1 MNVQLYWKYLVGLF
15 IYAIVLNIPFLIY
28 IDVISNAITNFF
40 SIHEKN
46 NAIGY
51 VIYGMMA
58 IIQLPLIMQILQNI
72 LYELFYALVIILVG
86 IFNPFEFL
94 TTPYKPRYLVI
105 LIILSFIALRFTPS
119 ILKVLLLVLMAATST
134 NEILSFYF
142 KPTFAFLAYII
153 IYIIGYVACFITLNP
168 ERFKILFNFADWIK
182 NKLFYLWWQL
192 KQLIFMILRAPS
204 VYLGSIA
211 VLIGFAL
218 IHLYIRTISKYTY
231 GGKLLVHKPI
241 PLDKVTSYKV
251 PINYHYTLSFWF
263 YIHPTAPSYSLSST
277 EYSTLLLHGD
287 NVLVTYNGEK
297 NKLHVKLKGDSM
309 VSTRVPLQKWNHM
322 TLIYTNGIMDTLM
335 NGKLIKSETWVPH
348 TLTKDLVIGAQ
359 KGIHG
364 EICNVLYYDEVKTHD
379 FVKGLYKE
387 FKNMNPPIV

>member
-1 MNVQLYWKYLVGLF
+1 MNVQLYWKYLVGLL

-46 NAIGY
+46 NEIGY
-51 VIYGMMA
+51 VIYGMMV
-58 IIQLPLIMQILQNI
+58 IIQLPLMVQLLQNV
-72 LYELFYALVIILVG
+72 LYEILYALVIILVG

-94 TTPYKPRYLVI
+94 TTPYKPRYLFI
-105 LIILSFIALRFTPS
+105 LIILLFIALRFTPH
-119 ILKVLLLVLMAATST
+119 ILKVFLLVLMAATST

-142 KPTFAFLAYII
+142 KPKFIFLAYII
-153 IYIIGYVACFITLNP
+153 VYVIGYAVCFITLNP
-168 ERFKILFNFADWIK
+168 ERFRILFNFVDWIK
-182 NKLFYLWWQL
+182 NKLFYLWL
-192 KQLIFMILRAPS
+192 RFKQLIFMILSAPS
-204 VYLGSIA
+204 VYLGAIA

-218 IHLYIRTISKYTY
+218 IHLYIRTIAKYTY
-231 GGKLLVHKPI
+231 GGELLVHKPI
-241 PLDKVTSYKV
+241 PLDKVTSYEI
-251 PINYHYTLSFWF
+251 PISYHYTLSFWF

-297 NKLHVKLKGDSM
+297 NKLDVKLKGDSM
-309 VSTRVPLQKWNHM
+309 VSTRVPLQKWNHVA
-322 TLIYTNGIMDTLM
+322 LIYTNGIMDTLM
-335 NGKLIKSETWVPH
+335 NGKLIKSDTWVPH
-348 TLTKDLVIGAQ
+348 ILTKDLMIGAQ

-364 EICNVLYYDEVKTHD
+364 DICNVLYYDEVKTHD
-379 FVKGLYKE
+379 FVKALYKE